1 MVEFSRFVAARA
13 PASALVDPEMLR
25 SSFNRLDVR
34 TPNTW
39 GYWESSFLI
48 EFQPGEVPYVYESC
62 CTYAFSQVDLF
73 SQNIWGGR

>member
-1 MVEFSRFVAARA
+1 MIHAQRLLPIFHTFSLTHGGGVVEFSRFVAALA

-39 GYWESSFLI
+39 LTGNPPF
-48 EFQPGEVPYVYESC
+48 
-62 CTYAFSQVDLF
+62 
-73 SQNIWGGR
+73 